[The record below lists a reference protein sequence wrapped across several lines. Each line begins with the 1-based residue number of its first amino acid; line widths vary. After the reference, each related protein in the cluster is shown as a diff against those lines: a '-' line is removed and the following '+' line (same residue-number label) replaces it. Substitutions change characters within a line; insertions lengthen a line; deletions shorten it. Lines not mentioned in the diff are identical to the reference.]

1 MSTPHA
7 PGFIRQLWYRWK
19 KLQLPW
25 RKQFLVGADL
35 AGNTY
40 WIFKDALHANRWRRI
55 VRYSSKVHL
64 SDVKVTP
71 QWHQWLRHTR
81 AEAPSIQEQQYD
93 VSRQAA
99 MKQLASRADDRW
111 KSVPSYLDAPSA
123 QQAQPALQP
132 RDPAGYVQQTEPENK
147 QGVTSAVED
156 AVKVHEVAVDG
167 KDGKEVDEGRFK
179 GSTREKPRERG
190 PAPWEQQQAKGTPG
204 ENWQPAAW
212 TPGTA
217 QRR

>member
-1 MSTPHA
+1 
-7 PGFIRQLWYRWK
+7 
-19 KLQLPW
+19 
-25 RKQFLVGADL
+25 
-35 AGNTY
+35 
-40 WIFKDALHANRWRRI
+40 
-55 VRYSSKVHL
+55 
-64 SDVKVTP
+64 
-71 QWHQWLRHTR
+71 
-81 AEAPSIQEQQYD
+81 
-93 VSRQAA
+93 
-99 MKQLASRADDRW
+99 MKQLASRANDRW

-147 QGVTSAVED
+147 QGVMSAVED
-156 AVKVHEVAVDG
+156 AVKVQEVAVEG

-204 ENWQPAAW
+204 ESWQPATW

>member
-1 MSTPHA
+1 MSTPQA
-7 PGFIRQLWYRWK
+7 PGLIRQLWYRWK

-55 VRYSSKVHL
+55 VRYSSKVHY

-93 VSRQAA
+93 VSRQAM
-99 MKQLASRADDRW
+99 MKQLASRVDDRW

-147 QGVTSAVED
+147 QGVMSAVED
-156 AVKVHEVAVDG
+156 AVKVQEVAVEG

-190 PAPWEQQQAKGTPG
+190 PAPWDQQQAKGTPG

-212 TPGTA
+212 TPGIA